1 MKKSPAKSKSKKI
14 QTIGIVLKPTG
25 FEDLPSTLNNLI
37 RWLTKRNKNI
47 VFLDDEIKRFSV
59 AVSPKLLKEV
69 DFWEEAKVFKET
81 DLIISLGGDGTFLGV
96 ARRVSSKIPVMGVN
110 LGRLGFITEFSKGDF
125 YEKLSGILAGK
136 FEVRRKHL
144 FCVKLSEAG
153 REVERE
159 YFFNDVVF
167 NKNEIAR
174 MFTLSVASDDE
185 HVYDLSGDG
194 LIISSTMG
202 STAYSLA
209 AGGPIVHPE
218 VKALLLTPIC
228 PHSLTHRPLV
238 IPDNHKLRVKLVD
251 DIESVTITVDG
262 QIAFKLNKKI
272 DITIAKARN
281 YISIIKN
288 DERTYF
294 HTLKE
299 KFVHGRRE
307 V

>member
-1 MKKSPAKSKSKKI
+1 MSKPKKI
-14 QTIGIVLKPTG
+14 GTIGIALKPSG
-25 FEDLPSTLNNLI
+25 FEDLPNIMNNLI
-37 RWLTKRNKNI
+37 RWLLKRKKKI
-47 VFLDDEIKRFSV
+47 VFLEHEEKRFSV
-59 AVSPKLLKEV
+59 SVSSKLFKEV
-69 DFWEEAKVFKET
+69 QFWKQKEFYNQT

-96 ARRVSSKIPVMGVN
+96 ARSVGSKVPLMGVN
-110 LGRLGFITEFSKGDF
+110 LGRLGFITEFSKNDF
-125 YEKLSGILAGK
+125 YEKLSCILAGK
-136 FEVRRKHL
+136 FEVYRKHL
-144 FCVKLSEAG
+144 FCIKLNKNSKEL
-153 REVERE
+153 ERE

-174 MFTLSVASDDE
+174 MFTLAVQSNDE
-185 HVYDLSGDG
+185 HIYDLSGDG

-209 AGGPIVHPE
+209 AGGPIVHPD

-238 IPDNHKLRVKLVD
+238 IPDSHEVKIKLLD
-251 DIESVTITVDG
+251 DIDSVTITVDG
-262 QIAFKLNKKI
+262 QIALKLDKKI
-272 DITIAKARN
+272 EVSISKARN

-307 V
+307 L

>member
-1 MKKSPAKSKSKKI
+1 MKKSKPKKI
-14 QTIGIVLKPTG
+14 NVIGIALKPSG
-25 FEDLPSTLNNLI
+25 FEDLPNTLNNLI
-37 RWLTKRNKNI
+37 RWLSRRGKKVAFAEKERP
-47 VFLDDEIKRFSV
+47 RFEL

-69 DFWEEAKVFKET
+69 EFWDEKKLYKT
-81 DLIISLGGDGTFLGV
+81 PDLFISLGGDGTFLGV
-96 ARRVSSKIPVMGVN
+96 ARKVDSQIPVMGVN
-110 LGRLGFITEFSKGDF
+110 LGRLGFITEFSKNDF
-125 YEKLSGILAGK
+125 YEKLTAILAGK
-136 FEVRRKHL
+136 FEIKRKHL
-144 FCVKLSEAG
+144 YCLRLSEVG
-153 REVERE
+153 RETEKA

-174 MFTLSVASDDE
+174 MFTLSVQTEEE
-185 HVYDLSGDG
+185 HIYDLSGDG

-209 AGGPIVHPE
+209 AGGPIVHPD

-238 IPDNHKLRVKLVD
+238 IPDSHHLKFKLVD
-251 DIESVTITVDG
+251 DIDSVTITVDG
-262 QIAFKLNKKI
+262 QLAFRISKKL
-272 DITIAKARN
+272 DISIAKARN

-307 V
+307 A

>member
-1 MKKSPAKSKSKKI
+1 MKKNHVKAI
-14 QTIGIVLKPTG
+14 EVIAIALKPAG
-25 FEDLPSTLNNLI
+25 FEDLPNAINNLI
-37 RWLTKRNKNI
+37 RWLSKRKKRI
-47 VFLDDEIKRFSV
+47 IFLDKEKSRF
-59 AVSPKLLKEV
+59 
-69 DFWEEAKVFKET
+69 
-81 DLIISLGGDGTFLGV
+81 DLIISKKLIKEVEFWDEKKFFNDTDLLVSLGGDGTFLGV
-96 ARRVSSKIPVMGVN
+96 ARNVAPHVPVMGVN
-110 LGRLGFITEFSKGDF
+110 LGRLGFITEYSKGDF

-136 FEVRRKHL
+136 YEIFKKRLYCAKVFQDGKEVHKEL
-144 FCVKLSEAG
+144 
-153 REVERE
+153 
-159 YFFNDVVF
+159 FFNDAVF

-174 MFTLSVASDDE
+174 MFTLSVHSDGE
-185 HVYDLSGDG
+185 HIYDLSGDG

-209 AGGPIVHPE
+209 AGGPIVHPD

-238 IPDNHKLRVKLVD
+238 IPDSCELRVKLVE
-251 DIESVTITVDG
+251 DIDSVTLTVDG
-262 QIAFKLNKKI
+262 QIAVHVDKRVEVS
-272 DITIAKARN
+272 IAKARN

-294 HTLKE
+294 RTLKE

>member
-1 MKKSPAKSKSKKI
+1 MSKQNKI
-14 QTIGIVLKPTG
+14 TTIGIALKPSG
-25 FEDLPSTLNNLI
+25 FEDLPNIMNNLI
-37 RWLTKRNKNI
+37 RWLLKRKKKI
-47 VFLDDEIKRFSV
+47 VFLNHEERRFSV
-59 AVSPKLLKEV
+59 SISPKLFKEV
-69 DFWEEAKVFKET
+69 QFWQEKEFFSKT

-96 ARRVSSKIPVMGVN
+96 ARSVNAKVPVMGVN
-110 LGRLGFITEFSKGDF
+110 LGRLGFITEFSKNDF
-125 YEKLSGILAGK
+125 YEKLSCILAGK
-136 FEVRRKHL
+136 YEIYRKHL
-144 FCVKLSEAG
+144 FCIKLLKNSKEL
-153 REVERE
+153 ERE

-174 MFTLSVASDDE
+174 MFTLSVQSNEE
-185 HVYDLSGDG
+185 HIYDLSGDG

-209 AGGPIVHPE
+209 AGGPIVHPD

-238 IPDNHKLRVKLVD
+238 IPDAHEVKIKLLD
-251 DIESVTITVDG
+251 DIDSVTITVDG
-262 QIAFKLNKKI
+262 QVALKLDRRI
-272 DITIAKARN
+272 DVSISKARN

-307 V
+307 L

>member
-1 MKKSPAKSKSKKI
+1 MSKPKKI
-14 QTIGIVLKPTG
+14 GTIGIALKPSG
-25 FEDLPSTLNNLI
+25 FEDLPNIMNNLI
-37 RWLTKRNKNI
+37 RWLLKRKKKI
-47 VFLDDEIKRFSV
+47 VFLEHEEKRFSV
-59 AVSPKLLKEV
+59 SVSSKLFKEV
-69 DFWEEAKVFKET
+69 HFWKQKEFYNQT

-96 ARRVSSKIPVMGVN
+96 ARSVGSKVPLMGVN
-110 LGRLGFITEFSKGDF
+110 LGRLGFITEFSKNDF
-125 YEKLSGILAGK
+125 YEKLSCILAGK
-136 FEVRRKHL
+136 FEVYRKHL
-144 FCVKLSEAG
+144 FCIKLNKNLKEL
-153 REVERE
+153 ERE

-174 MFTLSVASDDE
+174 MFTLAVQSNDE
-185 HVYDLSGDG
+185 HIYDLSGDG

-209 AGGPIVHPE
+209 AGGPIVHPD

-238 IPDNHKLRVKLVD
+238 IPDSHEVKIKLLD
-251 DIESVTITVDG
+251 DIDSVTITVDG
-262 QIAFKLNKKI
+262 QIALKLDKKI
-272 DITIAKARN
+272 EVSISKARN

-307 V
+307 L

>member
-1 MKKSPAKSKSKKI
+1 MLKNKKI
-14 QTIGIVLKPTG
+14 NTIGIALKPSG
-25 FEDLPSTLNNLI
+25 FEDLPNILNNLI
-37 RWLTKRNKNI
+37 RWLSKRKKKI
-47 VFLDDEIKRFSV
+47 VFLKQEEKRFSV
-59 AVSPKLLKEV
+59 SVSQKLVKEV
-69 DFWEEAKVFKET
+69 LFWDEKDLFNKT

-96 ARRVSSKIPVMGVN
+96 ARSVNSKVPLMGVN
-110 LGRLGFITEFSKGDF
+110 LGRLGFITEYSKNDF
-125 YEKLSGILAGK
+125 YEKLSCILAGK
-136 FEVRRKHL
+136 YQIYRKHL
-144 FCVKLSEAG
+144 YCIRLKEDG
-153 REVERE
+153 KEIDKE

-174 MFTLSVASDDE
+174 MFTLSVQSDEE
-185 HVYDLSGDG
+185 HIYDLSGDG
-194 LIISSTMG
+194 LIVSSTMG

-209 AGGPIVHPE
+209 AGGPIVHPD
-218 VKALLLTPIC
+218 VKAMLLTPIC

-238 IPDNHKLRVKLVD
+238 IPDNHKIRIKLLD

-262 QIAFKLNKKI
+262 QIALRLNKKI
-272 DITIAKARN
+272 DVTISKARN

-307 V
+307 L

>member
-1 MKKSPAKSKSKKI
+1 MLKKAKSKKI
-14 QTIGIVLKPTG
+14 STIGIALKPSG
-25 FEDLPSTLNNLI
+25 FEDLTNTLNNLI
-37 RWLTKRNKNI
+37 RWLSKRNKKI
-47 VFLDDEIKRFSV
+47 VFLEAERHRFSV
-59 AVSPKLLKEV
+59 SISSRLLKEIE
-69 DFWEEAKVFKET
+69 FWPDSKMFKEV

-96 ARRVSSKIPVMGVN
+96 TRNVSSKIPVMGVN
-110 LGRLGFITEFSKGDF
+110 LGRLGFITEFSKNDF

-136 FEVRRKHL
+136 YETIRKHL
-144 FCVKLSEAG
+144 FCITLRQDGKEL
-153 REVERE
+153 ERE

-174 MFTLSVASDDE
+174 MFTLSVFSEDE

-238 IPDNHKLRVKLVD
+238 IPDSHHLRVNLVD
-251 DIESVTITVDG
+251 DIDSVTITVDG
-262 QIAFKLNKKI
+262 QIALRLNKKI
-272 DITIAKARN
+272 DVTIAKARN
-281 YISIIKN
+281 YVSIIKN

-307 V
+307 L

>member
-1 MKKSPAKSKSKKI
+1 MSKPKKI
-14 QTIGIVLKPTG
+14 GTIGIALKPSG
-25 FEDLPSTLNNLI
+25 FEDLPNIMNNLI
-37 RWLTKRNKNI
+37 RWLLKRKKKI
-47 VFLDDEIKRFSV
+47 VFLEHEEKRFSV
-59 AVSPKLLKEV
+59 SVSSKLFKEV
-69 DFWEEAKVFKET
+69 QFWKQKEFYNQT

-96 ARRVSSKIPVMGVN
+96 ARSVGSKVPLMGVN
-110 LGRLGFITEFSKGDF
+110 LGRLGFITEFSKNDF
-125 YEKLSGILAGK
+125 YEKLSCILAGK
-136 FEVRRKHL
+136 FEVYRKHL
-144 FCVKLSEAG
+144 FCIKLNKNLKEL
-153 REVERE
+153 ERE

-174 MFTLSVASDDE
+174 MFTLAVQSNDE
-185 HVYDLSGDG
+185 HIYDLSGDG

-209 AGGPIVHPE
+209 AGGPIVHPD

-238 IPDNHKLRVKLVD
+238 IPDSHEVKIKLLD
-251 DIESVTITVDG
+251 DIDSVTITVDG
-262 QIAFKLNKKI
+262 QIALKLDKKI
-272 DITIAKARN
+272 EVSISKARN

-307 V
+307 L

>member
-1 MKKSPAKSKSKKI
+1 M
-14 QTIGIVLKPTG
+14 
-25 FEDLPSTLNNLI
+25 NNLI
-37 RWLTKRNKNI
+37 RWLSKRGKKI
-47 VFLDDEIKRFSV
+47 VFLETEKARFEK
-59 AVSPKLLKEV
+59 AVSAKLLKEIH
-69 DFWEEAKVFKET
+69 FWTERKLFKET

-96 ARRVSSKIPVMGVN
+96 ARNVHSSVPVMGVN

-136 FEVRRKHL
+136 FKTVRKHL
-144 FCVKLSEAG
+144 YSIQLHQGGKEL
-153 REVERE
+153 ERE

-174 MFTLSVASDDE
+174 MFTLSVHAEDD
-185 HVYDLSGDG
+185 HIYDLSGDG

-238 IPDNHKLRVKLVD
+238 IPDSHKVKVKLLD
-251 DIESVTITVDG
+251 DIDSVTITVDG
-262 QIAFKLNKKI
+262 QIALRLNKKL

>member
-1 MKKSPAKSKSKKI
+1 MSKPKKI
-14 QTIGIVLKPTG
+14 GTIGIALKPSG
-25 FEDLPSTLNNLI
+25 FEDLPNIMNNLI
-37 RWLTKRNKNI
+37 RWLLKRKKRI
-47 VFLDDEIKRFSV
+47 VFLEHEEKRFSV
-59 AVSPKLLKEV
+59 SVSSKLFKEV
-69 DFWEEAKVFKET
+69 HFWKQKEFYNQT

-96 ARRVSSKIPVMGVN
+96 ARSVGSKVPLMGVN
-110 LGRLGFITEFSKGDF
+110 LGRLGFITEFSKNDF
-125 YEKLSGILAGK
+125 YENLSCILAGK
-136 FEVRRKHL
+136 FEVYRKHL
-144 FCVKLSEAG
+144 FCIKLNKNSKEL
-153 REVERE
+153 ERE

-174 MFTLSVASDDE
+174 MFTLAVQSNDE
-185 HVYDLSGDG
+185 HIYDLSGDG

-209 AGGPIVHPE
+209 AGGPIVHPD

-238 IPDNHKLRVKLVD
+238 IPDSHEVKIKLLD
-251 DIESVTITVDG
+251 DIDSVTITVDG
-262 QIAFKLNKKI
+262 QIALKLDKKI
-272 DITIAKARN
+272 EVSISKARN

-307 V
+307 L